1 MNNYAIE
8 KITLIDD
15 DDYVLIGNQAVNIWD
30 TFYDADNSEITKV
43 IYSEEYDGIVFD
55 FKLEN
60 KVF

>member
-1 MNNYAIE
+1 M
-8 KITLIDD
+8 
-15 DDYVLIGNQAVNIWD
+15 LIGNQAVNIWD
-30 TFYDADNSEITKV
+30 TFYDADNSEITKT